1 MIKRNFLFFV
11 LVILFFVSKNSFAQK
26 NEKVLVL
33 YFSIA
38 DTTTLSTNT
47 RVADVF
53 LKIGEKTIFKETV
66 FVGDKLTLSNDF
78 HKDSLLSF
86 QVKTYRGFV
95 CEIRN
100 GEEKYQTSL
109 KKKVSEI
116 KDTIFID
123 LKTDVSNTY
132 QYLYYSL
139 DERNNKPYRIPALA
153 QCFNGTLLAFCDYR
167 PCWADIGY
175 GEVDIKLR
183 TSQDYKTWSEE
194 SFVANG
200 KGGENNVFECGFGDV
215 AVVADRES
223 DEVLVMCVAGR
234 QVFQTATKDKHNF
247 MARIRSND
255 GGKTWKTAE
264 DVTSM
269 FMDVEGEY
277 NPILPKVYSMFF
289 ASGKI
294 VQSKVFKAKGSKYYR
309 LYASLLVN
317 SAEGHDNYVVY
328 SDDFG
333 GNWKLLGGIC
343 IDGGDEA
350 KVEEL
355 KDGSIVVSSRKQY
368 GRYFNIFSFTNI
380 AKAKGSWAKQ
390 VVSNEIKGGIFVGA
404 NACNGE
410 LLKVRC
416 LNASSGK
423 ECDVLLQ
430 SLPTGD
436 NRTNVTIFF
445 KELQDAVKYTPIS
458 LAENWTK
465 GLEVSDRLSAYS
477 TMIMQADGNIGFL
490 YEEGPNDYCIVYVP
504 LSIEE
509 ITNGL
514 YKTLSKD

>member
-1 MIKRNFLFFV
+1 MKVIKILIFFFSLCLLTQSGFAQNKRNII
-11 LVILFFVSKNSFAQK
+11 LVFDFDRTSTYA
-26 NEKVLVL
+26 
-33 YFSIA
+33 
-38 DTTTLSTNT
+38 TNT
-47 RVADVF
+47 RIADVS
-53 LKIGEKTIFKETV
+53 LKSEDKLIFSKTISINDSLTQMSCS
-66 FVGDKLTLSNDF
+66 LPYSAIITLSA
-78 HKDSLLSF
+78 
-86 QVKTYRGFV
+86 KTYRGFI
-95 CEIRN
+95 CEIKN
-100 GEEKYQTSL
+100 GDEILESL
-109 KKKVSEI
+109 ESKSVKEI
-116 KDTIFID
+116 ADTIFLNFKVD
-123 LKTDVSNTY
+123 KLNKY

-139 DERNNKPYRIPALA
+139 DDKTNKPYRIPALA
-153 QCFNGTLLAFCDYR
+153 QTIDGTLLAVSDHR
-167 PCWADIGY
+167 PCWADIGF
-175 GEVDIKLR
+175 GEVDIKIR
-183 TSQDYKTWSEE
+183 TSKDYINWTEE
-194 SFVANG
+194 RFIADGNG
-200 KGGENNVFECGFGDV
+200 DERNVFECGFGD
-215 AVVADRES
+215 AAIVADRES
-223 DEVLVMCVAGR
+223 DEVLIMCVAGR
-234 QVFQTATKDKHNF
+234 QAFPSATKDKHNF

-255 GGKTWKTAE
+255 GGKTWNAAE

-269 FMDVEGEY
+269 FMNVEGNY
-277 NPILPKVYSMFF
+277 KPILPEVYSMFF

-317 SAEGHDNYVVY
+317 SAEWHDNYVVY

-333 GNWKLLGGIC
+333 ETWKLLGGLC
-343 IDGGDEA
+343 IDNGDEA

-355 KDGSIVVSSRKQY
+355 SDGSIVVSSRKQY

-380 AKAKGSWAKQ
+380 AKAKGKWAKQ
-390 VVSNEIKGGIFVGA
+390 VVSNEIKGGISVGA

-416 LNASSGK
+416 INANTGK
-423 ECDVLLQ
+423 ECDILLQ

-445 KELQDAVKYTPIS
+445 KELQDDVKYTPIS

-477 TMIMQADGNIGFL
+477 TMIMQADGKVGFL

-514 YKTLSKD
+514 YKTLSKN

>member
-33 YFSIA
+33 YFFIA

-66 FVGDKLTLSNDF
+66 FVGDKLTLGNDF

-139 DERNNKPYRIPALA
+139 DERNNRPYRIPALA

-200 KGGENNVFECGFGDV
+200 KGGENNAFECGFGDV

-247 MARIRSND
+247 MARIRSKD
-255 GGKTWKTAE
+255 AGKTWQNPE

-269 FMDVEGEY
+269 FMNVKGEY
-277 NPILPKVYSMFF
+277 KPLFPEAYSMFF
-289 ASGKI
+289 ASGRI
-294 VQSKVFKAKGSKYYR
+294 LQSKVFKAKNSKYYR
-309 LYASLLVN
+309 LYASLLTN
-317 SAEGHDNYVVY
+317 SAKGRDNYVVY

-333 GNWKLLGGIC
+333 QSWNLLGDIC
-343 IDGGDEA
+343 VKGGDEA

-355 KDGSIVVSSRKQY
+355 NDGSIVISSRKSH
-368 GRYFNIFSFTNI
+368 GRFFNIFTFTDI
-380 AKAKGSWAKQ
+380 EKANGDWQ
-390 VVSNEIKGGIFVGA
+390 TEVCSNEMVGGISVGA
-404 NACNGE
+404 NSCNGE
-410 LLKVRC
+410 LLKVRVI
-416 LNASSGK
+416 NNKSGK
-423 ECDVLLQ
+423 ECDLLLQ

-436 NRTNVTIFF
+436 NRKSVTIFF
-445 KELQDAVKYTPIS
+445 KELDDNRQYTS
-458 LAENWTK
+458 VTLAENWTK
-465 GLEVSDRLSAYS
+465 GIEVSDRLSAYS
-477 TMIMQADGNIGFL
+477 TMILQSNNKVGFL
-490 YEEGPNDYCIVYVP
+490 FEEEPNDYCIVYT
-504 LSIEE
+504 SFTIEQ
-509 ITNGL
+509 ITNGQ
-514 YKTLSKD
+514 YRVD